1 VCFFLRSFQRI
12 NESFTVLFGGKSDR
26 ERGVESAPD
35 EFQKSYGWMYNAKLV
50 SEFENISLN
59 EVWELN
65 VFQFLND
72 LSYIKVKNKYDA
84 DKLERSTRQSN
95 R

>member
-1 VCFFLRSFQRI
+1 MF
-12 NESFTVLFGGKSDR
+12 
-26 ERGVESAPD
+26 
-35 EFQKSYGWMYNAKLV
+35 NAKLV

-84 DKLERSTRQSN
+84 DKLQQSTKQSI

>member
-1 VCFFLRSFQRI
+1 LGSFQRI
-12 NESFTVLFGGKSDR
+12 NESFTVLFGGRSDG
-26 ERGVESAPD
+26 ERSVEPAPD
-35 EFQKSYGWMYNAKLV
+35 EFQKSYGWIFNAKLV

-59 EVWELN
+59 QVWDLN

-84 DKLERSTRQSN
+84 DKLQQSTRQGN
-95 R
+95 K

>member
-1 VCFFLRSFQRI
+1 MF
-12 NESFTVLFGGKSDR
+12 
-26 ERGVESAPD
+26 
-35 EFQKSYGWMYNAKLV
+35 NAKLV

-59 EVWELN
+59 QVWDLN

-84 DKLERSTRQSN
+84 DKLQQSTRQGN
-95 R
+95 K